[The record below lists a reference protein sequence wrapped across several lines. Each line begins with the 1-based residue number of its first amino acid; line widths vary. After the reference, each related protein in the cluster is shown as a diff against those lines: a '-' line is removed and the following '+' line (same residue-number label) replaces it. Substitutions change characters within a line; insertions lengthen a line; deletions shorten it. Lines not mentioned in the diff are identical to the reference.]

1 MYRMEVA
8 PKQSLQQVD
17 SLMFQRPLICTD
29 LSDGLQRLV
38 ECVPNLVAGG
48 MTDIVFLHIV
58 LFPEDENIP
67 QADVKRTDRAKE
79 RGLIKVQFS
88 ALTLALSPRRGN
100 WNSSSLLPKE
110 KGWRGLAPLREEGR
124 SRLQVLQVI

>member
-1 MYRMEVA
+1 
-8 PKQSLQQVD
+8 
-17 SLMFQRPLICTD
+17 MFQRPLICTD

-88 ALTLALSPRRGN
+88 ALTLALSPRRRVGEG
-100 WNSSSLLPKE
+100 LPHFVRRAEDAHK
-110 KGWRGLAPLREEGR
+110 
-124 SRLQVLQVI
+124 SYRLFNP